1 MEHDI
6 ALEKNLNILDVS
18 SDLSNKSFLISPQ
31 NQKVLFQLTYEI
43 EGIYQHIMRKD
54 RRDKLKNLL
63 RYDSNLKQ
71 GRYTVKKP
79 IGRGSF
85 GSVVQ
90 AVDNI
95 LGIQVAI
102 KIVKP
107 KYGWTIQT
115 NNELANLKKVNQM
128 ETDNLYFVKMLDYFE
143 ENGYLCIV
151 LELLEKTLYHFLLE
165 TKGMSLQ
172 DVEAIAL
179 QLFKALKALH
189 NLNIVHCDLKP
200 ENIMIQGQGK
210 KDIKIVDF
218 GSSCIAGNSV
228 YKFVQSRYYR
238 SPEVALRIEYGM
250 PIDVWSAGCIIAELY
265 IGRPLFESR
274 SETLQ
279 MSKTVSILGPL
290 PRSMLEKSQYF
301 NKYFNLT
308 RFELSRANPLKNY
321 ILQTK
326 PYLPESVGN
335 LDKFIDLLGKC
346 LTYDPAS
353 RITADEA
360 LNHPFITVNSHKSL
374 DKSLSMPWPTK
385 MFLSFKSIPKS
396 KPYMKIIRSN
406 SIFHDGSQNFKLS
419 TAVSRNSRVTCTD
432 EDLAHAERPG
442 SYVHSKPDIIP
453 QKSNSTPKY

>member
-6 ALEKNLNILDVS
+6 ALEKNCNILDVS

-71 GRYTVKKP
+71 GRYTVKKL

-95 LGIQVAI
+95 SGTLVAI

-115 NNELANLKKVNQM
+115 NNELANLTKVNQM
-128 ETDNLYFVKMLDYFE
+128 ETDNLFFVKMLDFFE

-151 LELLEKTLYHFLLE
+151 LELLEKTLYHFLIE

-189 NLNIVHCDLKP
+189 SLKIVHCDLKP

-210 KDIKIVDF
+210 KDIKVVDF
-218 GSSCIAGNSV
+218 GSSCIAGNSI

-250 PIDVWSAGCIIAELY
+250 PIDVWSAGCIIAEMY

-279 MSKTVSILGPL
+279 MV
-290 PRSMLEKSQYF
+290 
-301 NKYFNLT
+301 
-308 RFELSRANPLKNY
+308 
-321 ILQTK
+321 
-326 PYLPESVGN
+326 
-335 LDKFIDLLGKC
+335 
-346 LTYDPAS
+346 
-353 RITADEA
+353 
-360 LNHPFITVNSHKSL
+360 
-374 DKSLSMPWPTK
+374 
-385 MFLSFKSIPKS
+385 
-396 KPYMKIIRSN
+396 
-406 SIFHDGSQNFKLS
+406 
-419 TAVSRNSRVTCTD
+419 
-432 EDLAHAERPG
+432 
-442 SYVHSKPDIIP
+442 
-453 QKSNSTPKY
+453 